1 MDMDLAR
8 MIAASGQ
15 RKTSPDAPSLD
26 DIPKPNRNMP
36 FAKYSSAMA
45 SELLDI
51 SVLSESVSSDTVGAL
66 KNFLPVPRE
75 NGLKTKRLKRK
86 AGIFDADAGA

>member
-1 MDMDLAR
+1 

-15 RKTSPDAPSLD
+15 QKASLDAPSVD

-51 SVLSESVSSDTVGAL
+51 SVLSESVGSDAVGAL
-66 KNFLPVPRE
+66 KNFLPVPCE

-86 AGIFDADAGA
+86 ADIFDPDAGA